1 MFETFDDTATVIPTP
16 DRTRSPMAGYFHL
29 NSSATGKFSFSLKA
43 GNHEVILT
51 SQIYANKA
59 DALAGIESV
68 RKNAPAAAR
77 YERKTAKDKSAYFVL
92 LAENGKTLGRSEMY
106 SSTSAMENGIASVMT
121 NGVSTFVK
129 GLE

>member
-1 MFETFDDTATVIPTP
+1 
-16 DRTRSPMAGYFHL
+16 MAGYFQL
-29 NSSATGKFSFSLKA
+29 NTSATGKFSFSLKA

-51 SQIYANKA
+51 SQVYANKA

-68 RKNAPAAAR
+68 RKNAPVATR
-77 YERKTAKDKSAYFVL
+77 FERKTAKDKSSYFVL
-92 LAENGKTLGRSEMY
+92 LAGNGQTLGRSEMY

-129 GLE
+129 GLA